1 MEMTVIVIILFKITN
16 THCNKLQKVKLLY
29 VIISMI
35 NRGHYS
41 AKIGCL
47 DHTGERLSNIY

>member
-1 MEMTVIVIILFKITN
+1 MTVRVIILVKMMY
-16 THCNKLQKVKLLY
+16 THCNTLQNVKLSY

-47 DHTGERLSNIY
+47 DHTGERLSNIS